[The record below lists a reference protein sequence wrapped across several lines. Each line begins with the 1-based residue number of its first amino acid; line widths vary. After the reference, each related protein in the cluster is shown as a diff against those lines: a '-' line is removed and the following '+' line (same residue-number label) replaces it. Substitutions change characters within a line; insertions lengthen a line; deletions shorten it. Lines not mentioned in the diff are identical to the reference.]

1 MTIRPTPTRAATP
14 AAPLR
19 SRDFAPF
26 DLVAL
31 RSYRRALIEEESRV
45 SYWRRILH
53 ARLDVLGS
61 RTSSVVNGNEKS
73 LQHLLATDQIGG
85 GRQALL
91 TMLPLE
97 GFPPLPE
104 LDQLWAENP
113 APGDDEHTSRLLD
126 DLSKAERQLSAYRS
140 ALHRRLSAA
149 TGELIARYRESPR
162 ECLTALPEV
171 PVQAGPPSES

>member
-1 MTIRPTPTRAATP
+1 M
-14 AAPLR
+14 R
-19 SRDFAPF
+19 SLDFAHF

-61 RTSSVVNGNEKS
+61 RTTSVVNGNDKS
-73 LQHLLATDQIGG
+73 LQHLLAAEQIDE
-85 GRQALL
+85 GRKALL

-97 GFPPLPE
+97 GIPPLPE
-104 LDQLWAENP
+104 LNQLWAENP
-113 APGDDEHTSRLLD
+113 APGDEEHTSRLLE

-140 ALHRRLSAA
+140 ALHRRLSVA
-149 TGELIARYRESPR
+149 TGELIARYRESPKD
-162 ECLTALPEV
+162 CLSALPQV
-171 PVQAGPPSES
+171 PAQAGPPSES